1 MTQTT
6 QNQDPNAQEATPPA
20 LAWLNESK
28 DGESMVITL
37 KKPIEVDGQK
47 VETLTM
53 REPTVLDQKLAQSNA
68 KTNVDMETQLFANL
82 CGIPSDVVNGM
93 KLSNYNRLQ
102 IAYSSFLD

>member
-1 MTQTT
+1 MTQPT
-6 QNQDPNAQEATPPA
+6 QNQNPESQA
-20 LAWLNESK
+20 LAWLNESD

-53 REPTVLDQKLAQSNA
+53 REPTVLDQKLAQNNA

-82 CGIPSDVVNGM
+82 CGIPSDVVNTM
-93 KLSNYNRLQ
+93 KLSNYQRLQ
-102 IAYSSFLD
+102 TAYSSFLD

>member
-1 MTQTT
+1 MTQQT
-6 QNQDPNAQEATPPA
+6 QNQEPNAQEVQA
-20 LAWLNESK
+20 LGWLNESD
-28 DGESMVITL
+28 DGESVVITL
-37 KKPIEVDGQK
+37 KKPIKVDGQK

-53 REPTVLDQKLAQSNA
+53 REPTVLDQKLAQSNT